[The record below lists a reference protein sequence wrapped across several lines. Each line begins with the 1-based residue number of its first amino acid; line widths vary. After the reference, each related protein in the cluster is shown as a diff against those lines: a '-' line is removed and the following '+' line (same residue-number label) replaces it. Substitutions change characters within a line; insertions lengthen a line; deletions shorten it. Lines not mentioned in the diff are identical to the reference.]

1 MKRIMIAAIVAAG
14 TLASSAAFADG
25 EPIGMTR
32 AQVRAELAQAR
43 KDGLF
48 DAPDTTYPTAQ
59 LRAAEK
65 RGVMA
70 AGIEASDVGG
80 ADTSRVQSG
89 RRTATAPVG
98 RDSIYFGQ

>member
-1 MKRIMIAAIVAAG
+1 
-14 TLASSAAFADG
+14 
-25 EPIGMTR
+25 
-32 AQVRAELAQAR
+32 
-43 KDGLF
+43 
-48 DAPDTTYPTAQ
+48 
-59 LRAAEK
+59 
-65 RGVMA
+65 VMA

>member
-1 MKRIMIAAIVAAG
+1 MLRA
-14 TLASSAAFADG
+14 TLRFSV
-25 EPIGMTR
+25 MTTLL
-32 AQVRAELAQAR
+32 LATGA
-43 KDGLF
+43 GLF
-48 DAPDTTYPTAQ
+48 LYQRHDATVEK